1 MPDRPDPIDLM
12 REAMKDSQQRYV
24 ETVRQIR
31 DDEVQRPLI
40 GERLTK
46 DQRIA
51 GLAGLLSDPAQLFG
65 VMDEMKVRYKLPTS
79 MVPTDKVIPK
89 RLAEYLNRVMP
100 ELKQA
105 MEEQT

>member
-51 GLAGLLSDPAQLFG
+51 GLARLLGDPAQLFG
-65 VMDEMKVRYKLPTS
+65 VMDEMRVRYKLPK
-79 MVPTDKVIPK
+79 DKPIPK
-89 RLAEYLNRVMP
+89 RLADYLNRVMP

>member
-12 REAMKDSQQRYV
+12 REAMKDSQERYV
-24 ETVRQIR
+24 ETVRRIR

-51 GLAGLLSDPAQLFG
+51 GLARLLSDPSQLYG
-65 VMDEMKVRYKLPTS
+65 AMDEMKVRYNLPKDR
-79 MVPTDKVIPK
+79 PIPK
-89 RLAEYLNRVMP
+89 RLADYLNRVMP
-100 ELKQA
+100 ELRQA
-105 MEEQT
+105 MEEQA

>member
-12 REAMKDSQQRYV
+12 REAMKDSQERYV

-46 DQRIA
+46 DERIA
-51 GLAGLLSDPAQLFG
+51 GLAGLLTDPSQLFG
-65 VMDEMKVRYKLPTS
+65 AMDEMRTRYNLPA
-79 MVPTDKVIPK
+79 DKPIPR
-89 RLAEYLNRVMP
+89 RLADYLNRVMP
-100 ELKQA
+100 ELKKA
-105 MEEQT
+105 MEEQG